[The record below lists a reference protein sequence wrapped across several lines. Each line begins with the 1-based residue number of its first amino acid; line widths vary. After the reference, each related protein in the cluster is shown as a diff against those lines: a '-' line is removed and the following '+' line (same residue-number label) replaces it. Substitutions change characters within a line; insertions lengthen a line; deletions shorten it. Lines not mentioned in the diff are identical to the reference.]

1 MPIGNFTLALEEKV
15 SVAGVVKVPP
25 EIVIPVNVPVVNV
38 PAAAAVPPIAGG
50 EANKDVTPA
59 PDIVPDAVTFA
70 AVKVPDD
77 VKLVNVPAA
86 AELPPIVVPSIV
98 PPLISALVTEREARS
113 VITLTTFVASLNT
126 SVVLPVGTATP
137 VPELFLTVTVSASP
151 LLII

>member
-1 MPIGNFTLALEEKV
+1 M
-15 SVAGVVKVPP
+15 
-25 EIVIPVNVPVVNV
+25 IPVNVPVVNV

-59 PDIVPDAVTFA
+59 PDIVPDAVTFV

-98 PPLISALVTEREARS
+98 PPLISALEVEIEAKS
-113 VITLTTFVASLNT
+113 LITLTTFVASLNT
-126 SVVLPVGTATP
+126 RVVLPAGTATP
-137 VPELFLTVTVSASP
+137 VPEEFLTVTVSASP